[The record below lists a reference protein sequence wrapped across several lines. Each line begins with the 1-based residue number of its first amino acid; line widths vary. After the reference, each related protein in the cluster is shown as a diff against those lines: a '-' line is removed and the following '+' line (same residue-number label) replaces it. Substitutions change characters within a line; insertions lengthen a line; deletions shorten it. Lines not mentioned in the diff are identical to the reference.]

1 MFDYCM
7 KVRNKGL
14 LQNQTKARGKS
25 ETCHFVWVGECQSQ
39 SNLIKR
45 QIYKQSFSFK
55 WKEMTQENKTQKMS
69 STWQSALIM
78 MNVTTDL
85 PYWMSFLK
93 WAYTQTICQVK
104 STCVRFDLFLSFKTK
119 SSYLSKTQKA
129 REQTNY
135 HKLKLHQYAQNKAL
149 FTTKLYLAIYILSY
163 IRDKLNVNIKK

>member
-1 MFDYCM
+1 MQIRIV
-7 KVRNKGL
+7 KTESIKGKRKEWSWL
-14 LQNQTKARGKS
+14 VIL
-25 ETCHFVWVGECQSQ
+25 CVWVGECQSL

-45 QIYKQSFSFK
+45 QIYKQSFSLNEKK
-55 WKEMTQENKTQKMS
+55 WHKRIRHRKCQ
-69 STWQSALIM
+69 ALIM

-93 WAYTQTICQVK
+93 WAYTQTICKVK
-104 STCVRFDLFLSFKTK
+104 STCVSFVLSLSFKTK
-119 SSYLSKTQKA
+119 SSHLSKTQKA

-149 FTTKLYLAIYILSY
+149 FTTKFHLSIYILSY